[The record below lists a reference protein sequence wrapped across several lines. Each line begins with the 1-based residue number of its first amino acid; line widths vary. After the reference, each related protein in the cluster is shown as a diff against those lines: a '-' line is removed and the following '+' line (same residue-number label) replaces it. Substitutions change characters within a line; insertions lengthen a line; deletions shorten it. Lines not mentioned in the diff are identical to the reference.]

1 MHKRCRQ
8 KNPLKYDALL
18 FEINGSMKKLRIVSQ
33 GGFLLIFLFLFIQT
47 ESKGDDTLGYPV
59 RLFLDFDPLIFL
71 TTFLAARA
79 KEIPAAFF
87 LSLLVVLMTIVLGRV
102 FCGWVCP
109 LGTLNNLV
117 GSFKKRRPRK
127 KQQALIV
134 TDPALAKGGWG
145 NFLANQ
151 TSPFHFF
158 KIKYYILIMLLISSA
173 FTMQL
178 AGIMDPISL
187 LIRSFSLSVFPLI
200 NYGLHSMFDALYQ
213 ANIPLVVDVSE
224 SAYSFLKKHFLSFR
238 QPHYLQA
245 VFIGLIFLSILI
257 LNLGER
263 RFWCKYLC
271 PLGALLGLL
280 SRFSL
285 LKREVSEGC
294 NNCGLCDAKCQG
306 GALSGKKQ
314 VWRNTECF
322 ACFTCDDVC
331 PNNAVRFGL
340 GKKLVPSMD
349 LGRRQVILSM
359 LSGFIAVP
367 LIRSTPFA
375 GTHFS
380 NPELL
385 RPPGALEEA
394 EFLKKCIKCGECMK
408 VCITN
413 GLQPAFLEAGF
424 EGLWSPRL
432 IPRMGYCEYRCTL
445 CGQVCPSGAIRRLPL
460 QEKMNI
466 KIGLAMIDT
475 GRCLPHTHGIPCI
488 VCEEVCPTSPK
499 AIWFEE
505 KTVKNRDGIDVIMK
519 QPHIDLELCIGC
531 GVCETKCPV
540 GTKPA
545 IYVTSIGESRSPSN
559 QLLL

>member
-1 MHKRCRQ
+1 
-8 KNPLKYDALL
+8 
-18 FEINGSMKKLRIVSQ
+18 MKKLRIISQ
-33 GGFLLIFLFLFIQT
+33 GLFLLLFLFLFIQT

-79 KEIPAAFF
+79 QEIPAPFF
-87 LSLLVVLMTIVLGRV
+87 LSLLIVLITMILGRV
-102 FCGWVCP
+102 FCGWICP
-109 LGTLNNLV
+109 LGTLHNIV
-117 GSFKKRRPRK
+117 GSFKRKRPQK
-127 KQQALIV
+127 KQRSLRV
-134 TDPALAKGGWG
+134 TDPTLAKGGWG
-145 NFLANQ
+145 DFLVNQ
-151 TSPFHFF
+151 TLPFHFF
-158 KIKYYILIMLLISSA
+158 KIKYYVLIVLIISSV

-187 LIRSFSLSVFPLI
+187 LIRSFSLSIFPLI
-200 NYGLHSMFDALYQ
+200 NFGLHSFFDALHQ
-213 ANIPLVVDVSE
+213 IRIPLVVDVSE
-224 SAYSFLKKHFLSFR
+224 SAYTFLKKNLLAFR
-238 QPHYLQA
+238 QPHYHQA
-245 VFIGLIFLSILI
+245 VFVGFLFFSILI
-257 LNLGER
+257 LNFLEK

-285 LKREVSEGC
+285 LKREVSEACTGC
-294 NNCGLCDAKCQG
+294 GVCDAACQG
-306 GALSGKKQ
+306 GALAGNGQ
-314 VWRNTECF
+314 AWRNTECL
-322 ACFTCDDVC
+322 ACFTCDDIC

-340 GKKLVPSMD
+340 GKNVVPSMD

-359 LSGFIAVP
+359 ISGFIAVP

-375 GTHFS
+375 GTHYA
-380 NPELL
+380 NPNLL
-385 RPPGALEEA
+385 RPPGALQET
-394 EFLKKCIKCGECMK
+394 EFLKRCIKCGECMK

-413 GLQPAFLEAGF
+413 GLQPTFLDAGV

-445 CGQVCPSGAIRRLPL
+445 CGQVCPSGAIRKLSL
-460 QEKMNI
+460 QEKLNV

-475 GRCLPHTHGIPCI
+475 GRCLPHAHGIPCI

-505 KTVKNRDGIDVIMK
+505 KKVKNRDGVEIIVK
-519 QPHIDLELCIGC
+519 QPHVDLELCIGC
-531 GVCETKCPV
+531 GICEAKCPV
-540 GTKPA
+540 GTKAA
-545 IYVTSIGESRSPSN
+545 IYVTNIGESRSPSN